1 MADED
6 NPLINA
12 GSKSGILLKLA
23 QLQSQLY
30 DLTFKCLG
38 DTIDTINAGG
48 DVQNV
53 ESCKRLKDT
62 LDSAYTFSKI
72 LWSVNNT
79 MKELAKTLLGEETAE
94 AGISISPVTS
104 PLLPP
109 TPPNPEEQPPAEET
123 TETAEK
129 RTRRRRK

>member
-79 MKELAKTLLGEETAE
+79 MSELTKTMVGEESAE
-94 AGISISPVTS
+94 QTTPSFTIPFTPSP
-104 PLLPP
+104 PK
-109 TPPNPEEQPPAEET
+109 PEEQPPAEET
-123 TETAEK
+123 TETTERK
-129 RTRRRRK
+129 TRRRKK

>member
-6 NPLINA
+6 NPLISA
-12 GSKSGILLKLA
+12 GSKSGIILKLA

-79 MKELAKTLLGEETAE
+79 MKELARTLLGEETAE
-94 AGISISPVTS
+94 AGISIPSVTA
-104 PLLPP
+104 PLQP
-109 TPPNPEEQPPAEET
+109 TPPKPEEQPPAEEITET
-123 TETAEK
+123 TER

>member
-79 MKELAKTLLGEETAE
+79 MSELTKTMVGEESAE
-94 AGISISPVTS
+94 QPIPSITIPFKPSPAK
-104 PLLPP
+104 
-109 TPPNPEEQPPAEET
+109 PEEQPPTEET
-123 TETAEK
+123 TETMERK
-129 RTRRRRK
+129 TRRRRK

>member
-6 NPLINA
+6 NPLISA
-12 GSKSGILLKLA
+12 GSKSGIVLKLA

-38 DTIDTINAGG
+38 DTIDTINASG
-48 DVQNV
+48 DVQNI

-79 MKELAKTLLGEETAE
+79 MKELARTLLGEEAAE
-94 AGISISPVTS
+94 TGISIPSITA
-104 PLLPP
+104 PLQP
-109 TPPNPEEQPPAEET
+109 TPPKPEEQPPSEET
-123 TETAEK
+123 TEK
-129 RTRRRRK
+129 RSRRRRK

>member
-6 NPLINA
+6 NPLISA
-12 GSKSGILLKLA
+12 GSKSGIVLKLA

-79 MKELAKTLLGEETAE
+79 MKELARTLLGEETAE
-94 AGISISPVTS
+94 AGISIPSVV
-104 PLLPP
+104 
-109 TPPNPEEQPPAEET
+109 TPPQPPSPKLPEKQPSAEET
-123 TETAEK
+123 TETTER
-129 RTRRRRK
+129 RTKRRRK

>member
-6 NPLINA
+6 NPLISA
-12 GSKSGILLKLA
+12 GSKSGIVLKLA

-79 MKELAKTLLGEETAE
+79 MKELAKTLLGEEAAE
-94 AGISISPVTS
+94 AGISIQSIV
-104 PLLPP
+104 
-109 TPPNPEEQPPAEET
+109 TPPQPPSPKPPEEQPSAEET
-123 TETAEK
+123 TETTER
-129 RTRRRRK
+129 RTKRRRK